1 MMEEIMKKLFFD
13 EFKTMDSS
21 IQNVL
26 YKGLKFCFVLCLI
39 ATFSLSIYLTVHNPY
54 SFYFGINIF
63 SSTLFFSVFFVICSI
78 FVDTMKVHKND

>member
-1 MMEEIMKKLFFD
+1 MKKLFFD

-26 YKGLKFCFVLCLI
+26 QVGLKFCFILCLI

-63 SSTLFFSVFFVICSI
+63 SSALFFSVFFVICSI